1 MAIREAASIHA
12 ALLMKPHHR
21 VFGIFFIFALS
32 MGALFARLPDLQR
45 KFELTESQLG
55 LTLIS
60 MSVGALVGLTFSSPL
75 IVRLGARTT
84 AFVTIFGAAALYSLV
99 PFMPSAIWV
108 APLFFV
114 SGMLAGAVEINVNLE
129 TDRHEAQLGHRI
141 MSRAHGMWSLG
152 FFVTALIGAG
162 LRQLGVSIELH
173 LIGALVVVLITGSV
187 VFAGI
192 ENAPIRADGHAG
204 EAPRIAF
211 PSLGLLPLCLIGA
224 APLLVE
230 GAGIDW
236 SAIYMRD
243 VFAVEPFIGGMSITI
258 FSLFM
263 ALARLFMDPVVDR
276 YSPRVVAGGLLGIA
290 AVGLVIVGLAPD
302 PYVALFGFLLMGLGC
317 SSVYPLAVSAA
328 AQRTDRPASVNVA
341 ALGQM
346 TFVVFFLGPPLL
358 GFVAERFG
366 VRMSYFATLPLIVA
380 ALLVIRALAP
390 RPVPMLDEPE
400 PATPHG

>member
-1 MAIREAASIHA
+1 MM
-12 ALLMKPHHR
+12 LKPHHR
-21 VFGIFFIFALS
+21 IFGVFFIFALT
-32 MGALFARLPDLQR
+32 MGALLSRLPDLQR
-45 KFELTESQLG
+45 SLNLTEGQLG
-55 LTLIS
+55 LMLIA
-60 MSVGALVGLTFSSPL
+60 MSCGALFGLTFSSPA
-75 IVRLGARTT
+75 IEKLGARTT
-84 AFVTIFGAAALYSLV
+84 AFVTVFGASICYAIVPLLPNALLV
-99 PFMPSAIWV
+99 VPV
-108 APLFFV
+108 FFI
-114 SGMLAGAVEINVNLE
+114 SGILAGALEINVNLE
-129 TDRHEAQLGHRI
+129 TDRHEALLGYRI

-152 FFVTALIGAG
+152 FFVTAFISAG
-162 LRQLGVSIELH
+162 LRQMGIPPFEHILGS
-173 LIGALVVVLITGSV
+173 LVIAGIAGVI
-187 VFAGI
+187 VFSGI
-192 ENAPIRADGHAG
+192 ENAPARQHSHDGKM
-204 EAPRIAF
+204 PLIAF
-211 PSLGLLPLCLIGA
+211 PTAGLLPLCLIGA

-243 VFAVEPFIGGMSITI
+243 VFAVEPFIGGMSITV

-290 AVGLVIVGLAPD
+290 AFGLIIVGLAPH

-341 ALGQM
+341 SLGQM

-366 VRMSYFATLPLIVA
+366 IRMSYFVCVPLIVG
-380 ALLVIRALAP
+380 ALLVISALAP
-390 RPVPMLDEPE
+390 KPTVVLDEPV

>member
-1 MAIREAASIHA
+1 MV
-12 ALLMKPHHR
+12 LKQHHR
-21 VFGIFFIFALS
+21 VYGIFFIFALTL
-32 MGALFARLPDLQR
+32 GALLSRLPDLQR
-45 KFELTESQLG
+45 SLQLTEGELG
-55 LTLIS
+55 LTLIA
-60 MSVGALVGLTFSSPL
+60 MSCGALLGLTFSSPF
-75 IVRLGARTT
+75 IERLGARNT
-84 AFVTIFGAAALYSLV
+84 AYITVFGASALYAVV
-99 PFMPSAIWV
+99 PLLPSAIAV
-108 APLFFV
+108 VPVFFAAGV
-114 SGMLAGAVEINVNLE
+114 LAGALEINVNLE
-129 TDRHEAQLGHRI
+129 TDRHEAMLGYRI

-152 FFVTALIGAG
+152 FFVTAFISAG
-162 LRQLGVSIELH
+162 VRQLGIAPAIH
-173 LIGALVVVLITGSV
+173 IGAAMVVAVIAGLVVFSKL
-187 VFAGI
+187 
-192 ENAPIRADGHAG
+192 ENAPARHDSHDG
-204 EAPRIAF
+204 EMPLIAF
-211 PSLGLLPLCLIGA
+211 PTSGLLPLCLIGA

-243 VFAVEPFIGGMSITI
+243 VFSVEPFVGGMSITI

-276 YSPRVVAGGLLGIA
+276 YSPRVVAGALLGIA
-290 AVGLVIVGLAPD
+290 AIGLIMVGTAPH

-341 ALGQM
+341 SLGQM

-366 VRMSYFATLPLIVA
+366 IRISYFVVVPLVIA
-380 ALLVIRALAP
+380 ALLAIRALAP
-390 RPVPMLDEPE
+390 RPVPILDEPE

>member
-1 MAIREAASIHA
+1 MI
-12 ALLMKPHHR
+12 LKPHHR
-21 VFGIFFIFALS
+21 IFGVFFIFALT
-32 MGALFARLPDLQR
+32 MGALLSRLPDLQR
-45 KFELTESQLG
+45 SLGLSEGQLG
-55 LTLIS
+55 LMLIA
-60 MSVGALVGLTFSSPL
+60 MSFGALTGLTVSSPL
-75 IVRLGARTT
+75 IERLGARNT
-84 AFVTIFGAAALYSLV
+84 AFVTVFGASICYAVV
-99 PFMPSAIWV
+99 PLLPSAV
-108 APLFFV
+108 FVVPVFFV
-114 SGMLAGAVEINVNLE
+114 AGVFAGALEINVNLE
-129 TDRHEAQLGHRI
+129 TDRHEALLGYRI

-152 FFVTALIGAG
+152 FFVTAFISAG
-162 LRQLGVSIELH
+162 VRQLGISPFVHILGS
-173 LIGALVVVLITGSV
+173 LVVAGIAGIV
-187 VFAGI
+187 VFSGI
-192 ENAPIRADGHAG
+192 ENAPARQHSHDGKM
-204 EAPRIAF
+204 PLIAF
-211 PSLGLLPLCLIGA
+211 PTSGLLPLCLIGA

-276 YSPRVVAGGLLGIA
+276 YSPRVVAGGLLGVA
-290 AVGLVIVGLAPD
+290 ALGLIIVGLAPN
-302 PYVALFGFLLMGLGC
+302 PYVALFGFLLMGLGS

-341 ALGQM
+341 SLGQV

-366 VRMSYFATLPLIVA
+366 IRMSYFVAVPLIAA

-390 RPVPMLDEPE
+390 RPVPIIDEPV